1 MLSPGFHTPKSRDLS
16 LTSSNF
22 NRNETTAQN
31 HKFFRMNI
39 YTQAIGLTYAI
50 LNGTSVNLLDLVLWL
65 LI

>member
-1 MLSPGFHTPKSRDLS
+1 MLFPSFLKNRDLS